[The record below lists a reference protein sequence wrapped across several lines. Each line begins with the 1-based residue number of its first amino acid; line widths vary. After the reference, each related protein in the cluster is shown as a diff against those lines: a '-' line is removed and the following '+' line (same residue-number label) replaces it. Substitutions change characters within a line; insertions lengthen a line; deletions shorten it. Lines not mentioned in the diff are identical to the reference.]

1 MFSEHKHIPS
11 SGKVMRGIRSL
22 TAKYILIGLTVV
34 FLIAI
39 FTVISFL
46 FTEYI
51 KNDATRV
58 NIAGRERMLSFKMAW
73 LLNKARTEKAEERTR
88 TLSYL
93 RDDIIPLFEESFF
106 ALRDGSEKYDLK
118 PPNRQEIADYAD
130 GVIVRWQT
138 DIKPLIIKSAGEI
151 EKGEN
156 VSVQTY
162 NTAINSFVDEI
173 NTFVSYLVAD
183 YEKELRIYGRLR
195 ISVLILSVLVFVAM
209 GLMVRKWLVIPIIR
223 LRDTAKEIEKGNFDV
238 MLDIKSRD
246 EIGLLTG
253 SFNRMSRTLQ
263 MLFNEKLR
271 HIKEV
276 LALADSSN
284 ILNSLP
290 MSENILETVCNV
302 AVRNFDLKM
311 AWIGIVEEGNYDVN
325 PVAHAGS
332 EEGYLSDVMFTWN
345 DSPDGTKT
353 TCIALRTKLPEII
366 NDVYNFPVDTY
377 WKIEAMK
384 RGYRSL
390 LSLPLISSEGRTI
403 GVLNLYSSEQNY
415 FSEERTEL
423 FHTFANQAAISI
435 ENRRYVERLE
445 ENIDACARAH
455 EEIKHLYQNYEG
467 LVNSVD
473 GIVWEAD
480 AETFQFLFV
489 SKKAEKILGYPV
501 EHWLANP
508 LFCKDH
514 IHPEDREWA
523 IGFCAKAT
531 SEKKP
536 HELEYRAVGPDGRV
550 IWLRN
555 VVTVFV
561 EDDKPVKL
569 RGVMIDIT
577 NYKRSEEQIRNL
589 SLAVEQSPSTV
600 AITDKEGNIE
610 YVNPRFTEIT
620 GYLPGEVIGKNPRIL
635 QSGKTLPEVYKNLW
649 ETITSGMEWRGEW
662 LNKKK
667 SGEFYWASVSISPI
681 KDKNGKITHFLAE
694 EVDITERKNAE
705 EALREYSERLKE
717 QFRIVA
723 SAKQEW
729 QDTFDNIT
737 DLIFIHDRDYIV
749 LRANRAFAKYFGLS
763 PTEMIGKNCHELFFG
778 KDSPVLSCP
787 SDIAMDE
794 GQEVTTEVF
803 MPRTSRIF
811 RMSSFPFYISER
823 DVHSFICIARDITE
837 EKDREMRLAM
847 SERLATLGHVASG
860 IAHEI
865 NNPLASI
872 AGCAEGLLTKV
883 KKGQYDPVLCEKY
896 LNVIEEEILRCKN
909 ITTSMLSFA
918 RKTTY
923 EKREVNIND
932 LLDKTLEIIGFQGRI
947 KDIEFVRNYKE
958 DISKIPG
965 SEGELRQ
972 VFLTIITNALD
983 AMEDRGRLTIETGIE
998 GEKVFIKITDTGPG
1012 IPSEI
1017 KEKIYDPFFTTKSEK
1032 GGTGL
1037 GLSIAQR
1044 IINNHNGNIDV
1055 TSETGKGT
1063 TFRIILPSTHP

>member
-1 MFSEHKHIPS
+1 MK
-11 SGKVMRGIRSL
+11 GLRSL
-22 TAKYILIGLTVV
+22 TAKYILLGLTII
-34 FLIAI
+34 FLIVL
-39 FTVISFL
+39 FTAISFL
-46 FTEYI
+46 FTDQI
-51 KNDATRV
+51 KDDATRV
-58 NIAGRERMLSFKMAW
+58 NIAGRERMLSFKIAW
-73 LLNKARTEKAEERTR
+73 LLNKARAEKAEERAR
-88 TLSYL
+88 TVSYL
-93 RDDIIPLFEESFF
+93 REDVIPLFEESLF
-106 ALRDGSEKYDLK
+106 ALRDGSEKYNLG
-118 PPNRQEIADYAD
+118 PPNRQEIADYAN
-130 GVIVRWQT
+130 GVNARWQT
-138 DIKPLIIKSAGEI
+138 ELKPLIIKSAGEI

-156 VSVQTY
+156 VSVHAY
-162 NTAINSFVDEI
+162 NTAITSFVDEI
-173 NTFVSYLVAD
+173 NTFVSYLVTD

-195 ISVLILSVLVFVAM
+195 IAVMILSVLVFVAL
-209 GLMVRKWLVIPIIR
+209 GLMVKKWLVIPIIR
-223 LRDTAKEIEKGNFDV
+223 LKESAKEIEKGNFDV

-246 EIGLLTG
+246 EIGLLTE
-253 SFNRMSRTLQ
+253 SFNQMCRTLQ

-284 ILNSLP
+284 TLNSLP
-290 MSENILETVCNV
+290 MTENIYEAICDV

-345 DSPDGTKT
+345 DPQDGTKT

-390 LSLPLISSEGRTI
+390 LSLPLIYSEGRTI

-423 FHTFANQAAISI
+423 FHTFANQSAIAI
-435 ENRRYVERLE
+435 ENRRHIKRLE
-445 ENIDACARAH
+445 EQIEVCARAH
-455 EEIKHLYQNYEG
+455 EEIKHLYQNYEEI
-467 LVNSVD
+467 VNSVD

-480 AETFQFLFV
+480 ARTFQFLFV

-514 IHPEDREWA
+514 IYPEDREWA
-523 IGFCAKAT
+523 VNFCAKAT
-531 SEKKP
+531 QEKRP
-536 HELEYRAVGPDGRV
+536 HEIEYRAIGPDGRI

-555 VVTVFV
+555 IVNVVV
-561 EDDKPVKL
+561 EEDKPVRL
-569 RGVMIDIT
+569 RGIMVDIT
-577 NYKRSEEQIRNL
+577 GSKKSEEQIRKL
-589 SLAVEQSPSTV
+589 SLAVEQSPTTV
-600 AITDKEGNIE
+600 VITDKEGNIE

-620 GYLPGEVIGKNPRIL
+620 GYLPGEAIGKNPRIL
-635 QSGKTLPEVYKNLW
+635 KSGRTPPEVYENLW
-649 ETITSGMEWRGEW
+649 ENITSGIEWRGEW
-662 LNKKK
+662 INKKK
-667 SGEFYWASVSISPI
+667 SGELYWASVSISPI
-681 KDKNGKITHFLAE
+681 KSPEGKITHFLAE

-705 EALREYSERLKE
+705 ETLRENNERLEE

-723 SAKQEW
+723 MVKQEW

-737 DLIFIHDRDYIV
+737 DLIFVHDRDFIV

-763 PTEMIGKNCHELFFG
+763 PAEMIGKNCQELFFG

-787 SDIAMDE
+787 SDIAVDE
-794 GQEVTTEVF
+794 GREVTTEIF
-803 MPRTSRIF
+803 IPRSNRIF
-811 RMSSFPFYISER
+811 RMTSFPFYIKER
-823 DVHSFICIARDITE
+823 DVQSFICIAKDITE
-837 EKDREMRLAM
+837 EKEKEIRLTM
-847 SERLATLGHVASG
+847 NERLASLGHIATG

-883 KKGQYDPVLCEKY
+883 KKGKYDPILCEKY

-909 ITTSMLSFA
+909 ITNSLLSFA

-923 EKREVNIND
+923 EKKEINLNEVFE
-932 LLDKTLEIIGFQGRI
+932 KTLEIIGFQGRLREIDVI
-947 KDIEFVRNYKE
+947 KNYKE
-958 DISKIPG
+958 ELTSIYG

-972 VFLTIITNALD
+972 VFLSIVINALD
-983 AMEDRGRLTIETGIE
+983 AMEDKGKLTIETGVIPPAETLKAE
-998 GEKVFIKITDTGPG
+998 GAGELVYIKISDTGPG
-1012 IPSEI
+1012 IPSEV
-1017 KEKIYDPFFTTKSEK
+1017 KEKIFNPFVTTKSEK
-1032 GGTGL
+1032 GGVGL
-1037 GLSIAQR
+1037 GLSIASK
-1044 IINNHNGNIDV
+1044 IISSHNGSIDV
-1055 TSETGKGT
+1055 TSEGGKGT
-1063 TFRIILPSTHP
+1063 TFRITLPV